1 MSAYINHIFLHL
13 SRQMGF
19 TLSEATINNVAQ
31 LFKKVALKK
40 GDFLL
45 KEGQHC
51 TQVALVEK
59 GLLMYYH
66 IADGEEVARD
76 FAIENDW
83 ASYIKSTSQ
92 KIPSDI
98 SIRAL
103 EDGVVHVLNIETM
116 NRFFQEHPE
125 FIQIRM
131 KIMEHSFMEIAEYNT
146 NLNGL
151 SPEEHY
157 KKLVHTK
164 PDWLQRVPQYY
175 IASYLGIKP
184 QSLSRIRKRISSL

>member
-1 MSAYINHIFLHL
+1 MSAYINDIFIHL

-19 TLSEATINNVAQ
+19 SLSETTTNTIVQ
-31 LFKKVALKK
+31 LFKKVSLKK

-45 KEGQHC
+45 KEGQYC
-51 TQVALVEK
+51 TQVALVEE

-92 KIPSDI
+92 NIPSDI
-98 SIRAL
+98 NIRAL
-103 EDGVVHVLNIETM
+103 EDCELHVLNIETM
-116 NRFFQEHPE
+116 QLFFQEHPE

-131 KIMEHSFMEIAEYNT
+131 KIMEQSFMEIAEYNT

-157 KKLVHTK
+157 KKLVQTK
-164 PDWLQRVPQYY
+164 SDWLQRVPQYY

-184 QSLSRIRKRISSL
+184 QSLSRIRKRISDL